1 MSERPVVP
9 LPLISVV
16 IPTCSADRYLPD
28 CLQSLAEQ
36 TWREFEVI
44 VVDNGSTD
52 EAAAA
57 VAEQFP
63 WVRLIRLRGRQ
74 GFSKPVNIGCRAAA
88 ADLLFVLNDDTVL
101 APDCLTELLA
111 AARARPEVS
120 WFAALMVYH
129 EDPGLVNSAAHILL
143 PWGWVL
149 DWGARQPL
157 AGDLLTPQPVFGA
170 CAGAALYRKSM
181 FDELGG
187 FDERLRFLYE
197 DVDLNFRAQLAGHA
211 CWTVPSARVQHRVAQ
226 SLEAS
231 SPAHVRALF
240 HNAALCFLANLP
252 PAFCRRYR
260 RQVLYYWV
268 MNVANQLRSGVVAP
282 LVRAFWSAPWRAP
295 RVLAKRA
302 AQTPHLLRRGAT
314 IEQWAQWAEHHL
326 PDSDGSPEAV
336 AARAEGRWR
345 RRWRLLG
352 PALPAL
358 VLLAPLLFW
367 CGAAALQDRWLAR
380 RLRVAAR
387 QPGE

>member
-1 MSERPVVP
+1 VSERPAVAR
-9 LPLISVV
+9 PLISVV

-57 VAEQFP
+57 VAERFP

-101 APDCLTELLA
+101 APDCLAELLA
-111 AARARPEVS
+111 AARTRPEVS

-129 EDPGLVNSAAHILL
+129 DDPGLVNSAAHILL

-157 AGDLLTPQPVFGA
+157 AGDFLTPQPVFGA

-187 FDERLRFLYE
+187 FDESLRFLYE

-226 SLEAS
+226 SLGAS
-231 SPAHVRALF
+231 SPAYVQALF
-240 HNAALCFLANLP
+240 CNAALCLLGDLP

-268 MNVANQLRSGVVAP
+268 MSLADQIRLRAAAP
-282 LVRAFWSAPWRAP
+282 IVRGLWAAHWRAP
-295 RVLAKRA
+295 RMLAKRA
-302 AQTPHLLRRGAT
+302 AQTPNLLQRGEA
-314 IEQWAQWAEHHL
+314 IAEWAEWADRHV
-326 PDSDGSPEAV
+326 PDSGDSPAAV

-345 RRWRLLG
+345 RRCRLLG
-352 PALPAL
+352 PVLAAL
-358 VLLAPLLFW
+358 VLLTPLLCW
-367 CGAAALQDRWLAR
+367 CGVAALQDRWLAR
-380 RLRVAAR
+380 RLRAAAR
-387 QPGE
+387 QPSE